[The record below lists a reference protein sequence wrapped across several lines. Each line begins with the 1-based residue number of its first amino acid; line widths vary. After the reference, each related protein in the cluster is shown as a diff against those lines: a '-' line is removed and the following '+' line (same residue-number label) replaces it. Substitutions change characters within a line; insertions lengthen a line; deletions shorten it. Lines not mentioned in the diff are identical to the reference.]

1 MKKNLLIGLSF
12 LSLFTMSCEPE
23 ELVAPKPY
31 SVSKTSVSNAIV
43 SSDGRPNLLSE
54 ALFEPVLS
62 SYFRK
67 QVFTPYALA
76 INNDFVR
83 NGANAARFEMRNG
96 DGSVRSEIL
105 LSAETESNRWYGT
118 SLYLPSDS
126 WENDYNAEGW
136 DIISQWHAVEDAG
149 EDARLPPLSLTVAKG
164 RLSFVINWATEATN
178 TNGSVSGKKVFDLGP
193 LEKDKWLDMVY
204 HINFSHESDGIL
216 EVWKN
221 GIKVVDYK
229 GPNCY
234 NDQVYPYFKAGIY
247 KRRWYDITKRVLY
260 LDEVRTGNSDAS
272 YKDVAPYGSYNP
284 LSSFPITSASAS
296 YSTQPLKISWLNAN
310 TNQLLKTITNG
321 DTLDL
326 AAISTTNLNIMA
338 IPNYQADSVRF
349 NLTGTKTQN
358 VTQTTAPYALYG
370 YTNGNPNFWTPGIG
384 KYTLNVTTYS
394 STNGTSTSSVNFTV
408 VNNAT
413 DGTGTPVASILIN
426 DNASITY
433 STQATLSIKAVNA
446 THMRFY
452 DNANSTW
459 TNWEPIAPTRPW
471 TLSNGVGSKWVK
483 VQVKNVMGIMSATAS
498 DGIILK

>member
-1 MKKNLLIGLSF
+1 
-12 LSLFTMSCEPE
+12 MSCEQD
-23 ELVAPKPY
+23 ELIAPDP
-31 SVSKTSVSNAIV
+31 VSASKVSASNAII

-54 ALFEPVLS
+54 ALFEPSLS

-67 QVFTPYALA
+67 QVYTTYGFTSS
-76 INNDFVR
+76 NDFVR

-105 LSAETESNRWYGT
+105 LPAETESNRWYGT

-126 WENDYNAEGW
+126 WESDYNAEGW

-193 LEKDKWLDMVY
+193 VEKDKWLDMVY
-204 HINFSHESDGIL
+204 HINFSHESDGVL

-221 GIKVVDYK
+221 GVKVVDYK

-247 KRRWYDITKRVLY
+247 KRRWYDVTKRVLY
-260 LDEVRTGNSDAS
+260 IDEVRTGNSDAT
-272 YKDVAPYGSYNP
+272 YKDVAPTGTINP
-284 LSSFPITSASAS
+284 LTSMPITSASSS
-296 YSTQPLKISWLNAN
+296 YLVQPVKISWLNAN

-326 AAISTTNLNIMA
+326 ANINTSNLNIAA
-338 IPNYQADSVRF
+338 ITSNSPDSVKF

-358 VTQTTAPYALYG
+358 VTQTGAPYALYG
-370 YTNGNPNFWTPGIG
+370 YTNGNPNSWTPAIG
-384 KYTLNVTTYS
+384 SYTLTVTTYS
-394 STNGTSTSSVNFTV
+394 TSGTNTSSVKFTV

-413 DGTGTPVASILIN
+413 DGTGTPVASIVIN
-426 DNASITY
+426 DNASVTY
-433 STQATLSIKAVNA
+433 SNQATLTIKAVNA

-459 TNWEPIAPTRPW
+459 TNWEPIAATRPW
-471 TLSNGVGSKWVK
+471 TLSSGAGSKWVK

-498 DGIILK
+498 DGITLK

>member
-12 LSLFTMSCEPE
+12 LSFFTMSCEQE
-23 ELVAPKPY
+23 ELVAPKPF
-31 SVSKTSVSNAIV
+31 SASKTSASNAII

-54 ALFEPVLS
+54 ALFEPTLS

-67 QVFTPYALA
+67 QVYTPYALTMS
-76 INNDFVR
+76 NDFVR
-83 NGANAARFEMRNG
+83 NGAYSARFEMQNG

-105 LSAETESNRWYGT
+105 LPAESESNRWYGT
-118 SLYLPSDS
+118 SLYLPSNS

-149 EDARLPPLSLTVAKG
+149 EEARLPPLALTVAKG
-164 RLSFVINWATEATN
+164 RLSFVINWTSEAVN
-178 TNGSVSGKKVFDLGP
+178 TNATVSGKKVFDLGP

-221 GIKVVDYK
+221 GVKVVDYR

-234 NDQVYPYFKAGIY
+234 NDQTYPYFKAGIY

-260 LDEVRTGNSDAS
+260 IDEVRTGNSEAT
-272 YKDVAPYGSYNP
+272 YKDVVPSGAINP
-284 LSSFPITSASAS
+284 LTSIPMTSASAA
-296 YSTQPLKISWLNAN
+296 YTTQPLKITWINAN
-310 TNQLLKTITNG
+310 TNQTVKTITDG

-326 AAISTTNLNIMA
+326 ASISTSNLNIAA
-338 IPNYQADSVRF
+338 ITSYPTDSVKF

-358 VTQTTAPYALYG
+358 VTQVGAPYALFG
-370 YTNGNPNFWTPGIG
+370 YTSGNPNSWTPAVGS
-384 KYTLNVTTYS
+384 YTLNVTTYS
-394 STNGTSTSSVNFTV
+394 STNGTSTSSVNFKV

-413 DGTGTPVASILIN
+413 DGTGTPSVSIVIN
-426 DNASITY
+426 DNASVTY
-433 STQATLSIKAVNA
+433 STQATLTIKSVNA

-459 TNWEPIAPTRPW
+459 TNWEPIASTRPW
-471 TLSNGVGSKWVK
+471 TLSSGAGSKWVK
-483 VQVKNVMGIMSATAS
+483 AQVKNVLGTMSATTS
-498 DGIILK
+498 DGITLK